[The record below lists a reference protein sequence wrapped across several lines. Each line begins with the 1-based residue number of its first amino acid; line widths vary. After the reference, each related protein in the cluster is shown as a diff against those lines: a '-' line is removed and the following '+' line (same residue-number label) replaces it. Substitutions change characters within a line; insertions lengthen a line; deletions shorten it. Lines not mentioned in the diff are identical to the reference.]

1 MPRYFKSTAN
11 KPGGGVRK
19 GYRRGGRNLR
29 DEEARVIGVQDN
41 AADEL
46 RRVRA
51 RRPHDAAERRD
62 RRDQLARVGSRERN
76 ARDEMARLRGYQ
88 YGGAIGRQGAAMGP
102 AINRRIAAA
111 GAGPNSPLRYT
122 APAINYMGGFSP
134 RTPRGNRYQYGG
146 AIERQ
151 AAALGP
157 SISAEQLVAL
167 LENPSWQAVSTAQ
180 ARGESAP
187 DYGPGSGSTRGD
199 EHIFGALS
207 GYQYGG
213 AIGRQAAAFRPPI
226 NVNPVA
232 IASQLPAFTRGGSHI
247 PKHPGDT
254 RRDRTA
260 AWHRLYGSGG
270 GRLGFKT
277 GGRIPSKK
285 GTKFI

>member
-88 YGGAIGRQGAAMGP
+88 YGGAIGRQAAAMGP
-102 AINRRIAAA
+102 AIAGRVNNPNYRSLRHYLGDRR
-111 GAGPNSPLRYT
+111 
-122 APAINYMGGFSP
+122 
-134 RTPRGNRYQYGG
+134 
-146 AIERQ
+146 
-151 AAALGP
+151 
-157 SISAEQLVAL
+157 
-167 LENPSWQAVSTAQ
+167 
-180 ARGESAP
+180 
-187 DYGPGSGSTRGD
+187 
-199 EHIFGALS
+199 